1 MKIISYTL
9 TMEMYEPIRWKFG
22 APHQGGVLMWLFLS
36 STFVVLY
43 YAELK
48 GGEMFLLEL
57 T

>member
-1 MKIISYTL
+1 
-9 TMEMYEPIRWKFG
+9 MYEPIRWKIG

-36 STFVVLY
+36 SAFVVLY
-43 YAELK
+43 YDELK

>member
-48 GGEMFLLEL
+48 GGEMFLLEV